1 MPKVTIR
8 DVAEAAGVS
17 VSAVSYILNGST
29 KKKYSEATVKAV
41 RRAAERLAYTPN
53 NLARG
58 MRSQKANAIGIVNFW
73 ERNSAFFA
81 PTLRTV
87 AEAASA
93 SFISTVI
100 CTGCED
106 FSYIEYFKNRTVD
119 GFVVIVPTSVQFN
132 ERAHIRAL
140 REAGAPFVIIN
151 GTVRGA
157 DIPAIYYDFYGA
169 SCVAVSYLLEL
180 GRRRIVYVDEFS
192 EEAARELRDR
202 REGYVDTVREA
213 GLLPRVYD
221 LEHLSLSDL
230 SGAESIVTS
239 RAETARALM
248 RRFLDEGIRV
258 PAGFEILAG
267 SGEELAGED
276 STPFTAVEF
285 PYELV
290 GQAAVRM
297 ATGLDP
303 AAPITPKPTIRK
315 GKTVRE

>member
-1 MPKVTIR
+1 
-8 DVAEAAGVS
+8 VAEAA
-17 VSAVSYILNGST
+17 
-29 KKKYSEATVKAV
+29 
-41 RRAAERLAYTPN
+41 
-53 NLARG
+53 
-58 MRSQKANAIGIVNFW
+58 
-73 ERNSAFFA
+73 
-81 PTLRTV
+81 
-87 AEAASA
+87 AAS
-93 SFISTVI
+93 SVSTVI

-119 GFVVIVPTSVQFN
+119 GFVVVAPAATQFN

-140 REAGAPFVIIN
+140 REAGAPFVIVN

-169 SCVAVSYLLEL
+169 SAAAVTYLLSL

-202 REGYVDTVREA
+202 REGYVDTIREA
-213 GLLPRVYD
+213 GLLPRTCD

-230 SGAESIVTS
+230 SGAEAIVTS

-248 RRFLDEGIRV
+248 RRLLDEGVRV

-267 SGEELAGED
+267 SGEAPGFEGDIPLT
-276 STPFTAVEF
+276 SVEF
-285 PYELV
+285 SYESV
-290 GQAAVRM
+290 GQLAVRM
-297 ATGLDP
+297 ATGLEAT
-303 AAPITPKPTIRK
+303 AAFTPKPEIRK